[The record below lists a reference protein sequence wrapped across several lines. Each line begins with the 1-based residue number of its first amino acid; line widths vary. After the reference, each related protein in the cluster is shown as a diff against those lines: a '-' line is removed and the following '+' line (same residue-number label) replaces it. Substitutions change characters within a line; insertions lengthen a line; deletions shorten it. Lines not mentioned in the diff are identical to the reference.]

1 MIEEELQERY
11 DEDIIFIEE
20 TWPSEEQLTHGHKK
34 YCHLVRVKP
43 LTLKEIDEFDLH
55 DMVDRGEI
63 VMDDDDNQL
72 LDKIQT
78 MPEKLQNFYI

>member
-1 MIEEELQERY
+1 M
-11 DEDIIFIEE
+11 
-20 TWPSEEQLTHGHKK
+20 
-34 YCHLVRVKP
+34 RVKP